1 MQHVLGAFVDPA
13 HNFVLQRLASKQ
25 HYPPSALSPYFWVNG
40 RPPES
45 EAFKQLVENQFAD
58 WRLEIGG
65 LLTNPGRES
74 YPDAP
79 NEALDRPYYE
89 VLDIKEAKLPQT
101 LLAYEMNGEPLS
113 LEHGAP
119 VRLRAETLLGFKM
132 VKYLRSIELVADYRT
147 IWEGQG
153 GFRED
158 VQFYSMTAQI

>member
-1 MQHVLGAFVDPA
+1 LPRQSQITL
-13 HNFVLQRLASKQ
+13 HNCIQGWTGIAEWTGVPITALLQLCG
-25 HYPPSALSPYFWVNG
+25 P
-40 RPPES
+40 RP
-45 EAFKQLVENQFAD
+45 EAKYIVFTSYQL
-58 WRLEIGG
+58 
-65 LLTNPGRES
+65 GRES